1 MARDLY
7 TVLGVARDADEDA
20 IKKAF
25 RKLAM
30 KYHPD
35 KNPGKAN
42 EAKFKE
48 INQAHEVLSDSKKR
62 ALYDEFGED
71 SLSQNFDPERARLI
85 RQYGGAGRRG
95 GGARPGSPGGG
106 GFGGGF
112 DIQDLFGN
120 RGGGGGGG
128 GDIGDILGDLFGR
141 ARGGGGAQEAA
152 RQRKGSD
159 VESAVTVDFVSAVN
173 GTTLELQRQDG
184 GEAVTVRIPPGADEG
199 SRVRIPGQGAPGFG
213 GAPPGDLLLHIHVSP
228 HPFFKREGDNLL
240 LDVPIT
246 IGEAY
251 KGAKVRVPTP
261 SGDVTLKVPP
271 RTQSGH
277 VMRLKGKGV
286 AKKGKEPGDLYVK
299 LLVQISTSADA
310 EVAKAVDVIE
320 ATMSDPRG
328 DLRF

>member
-7 TVLGVARDADEDA
+7 SVLGVARDADEDA

-48 INQAHEVLSDSKKR
+48 INQAHEVLSDKKKR
-62 ALYDEFGED
+62 ALYDEFGEE

-85 RQYGGAGRRG
+85 RQYGARRAAGGGAGPRGQGGFPGGFDVQDMFGGRG
-95 GGARPGSPGGG
+95 GGQSA
-106 GFGGGF
+106 
-112 DIQDLFGN
+112 DIS
-120 RGGGGGGG
+120 
-128 GDIGDILGDLFGR
+128 DILGDLFGR
-141 ARGGGGAQEAA
+141 TRGGGGGGVEGM
-152 RQRKGSD
+152 RQRKGQD
-159 VESAVTVDFVSAVN
+159 VESAVTIDFASAVN

-184 GEAVTVRIPPGADEG
+184 GPSVQVRIPPGADEG
-199 SRVRIPGQGAPGFG
+199 SRVRIAGQGAQGFG
-213 GAPPGDLLLHIHVSP
+213 GAPPGDLILHIHVTP
-228 HPFFKREGDNLL
+228 HPLFKREGDDLHL
-240 LDVPIT
+240 EVPIT

-261 SGDVTLKVPP
+261 SGEVTLKVPP
-271 RTQSGH
+271 HTQSGH
-277 VMRLKGKGV
+277 VMRLRGKGV
-286 AKKGKEPGDLYVK
+286 TKKGKDAGDLYVK
-299 LLVQISTSADA
+299 FLVQIPTSADP
-310 EVAKAVDVIE
+310 EIAKAIDAIE

-328 DLRF
+328 DLKF